1 MKSSH
6 INIAYCQPFSVK
18 RIILVTFLF
27 LIMILTACSRQDG
40 NDEENQSFVPR
51 PIPSEYTGLSLQELK
66 AQSTMPKYSDLTD
79 NIDEYKG
86 TLVWL
91 MGKVAIVFEG
101 TQANTYQI
109 YVNINHITEVA
120 GTKVDKWRDPV
131 LILHSKERGPEI
143 KVGDKIQFAS
153 TVLSVLPGTGVFR
166 QQDVVP
172 TNVDRPVLNL
182 IKLEIV
188 TDESD

>member
-6 INIAYCQPFSVK
+6 INIAYCQNLSVK
-18 RIILVTFLF
+18 QLVLINFII
-27 LIMILTACSRQDG
+27 LIMILTACGS
-40 NDEENQSFVPR
+40 DEEKQSFVPQ

-79 NIDEYKG
+79 NIDKYKG

-91 MGKVAIVFEG
+91 IGKVAIVFEG
-101 TQANTYQI
+101 TQTNTYQI
-109 YVNINHITEVA
+109 YVNTNHITEVA
-120 GTKVDKWRDPV
+120 GTKVDKWRDPII
-131 LILHSKERGPEI
+131 LLHSKERGPEI

-166 QQDVVP
+166 QQDVIP

-182 IKLEIV
+182 IKLGIV